1 MLVDLEG
8 HGREEVAAGLDVT
21 RTVGWFTTVYPVCL
35 EPGHGDVGSSVKQIK
50 EQLREIPDKG
60 IGYGLLRYAHPD
72 TAAELERPSP
82 QIGFNYL
89 GRFHTDARSEAAL
102 AQTARLSF
110 GTDAGMPL
118 AHVVEVNAL
127 AEDSGA
133 GPELRAVWSWAGELL
148 SEGRVAELAR
158 AWFEELTA
166 LVEAVA
172 EGVAGGRTPSDF
184 PLVELT
190 QSEIETLEL
199 ELASAGG
206 ELVDVLSLSPLQE
219 GLAFHAGYDQDR
231 ADVYVAQ
238 WVLELTGAVDAD
250 RLRDAMSTLLD
261 RHGNLR
267 AGFRQSAEGVA
278 YQVIA
283 DGVAVP
289 FRVVDVSAVADAEAA
304 VEELAAEERA
314 RPFVL
319 DAPPLVRLVLARLA
333 EDRFRLVF
341 TNHHIL
347 LDGWSM
353 PVLFGE
359 LFTLYR
365 QGAGGLGAVRPYGEY
380 LSWLAGADR
389 GAAELAWREALEG
402 VGEPTLIA
410 PAYRQAAPEVPA
422 RLFAGLGEP
431 VSVALSGLARE
442 WGVTVNTLVQAAWG
456 VLIAGMTGRRDVVFG
471 AVVSG

>member
-1 MLVDLEG
+1 
-8 HGREEVAAGLDVT
+8 
-21 RTVGWFTTVYPVCL
+21 

-72 TAAELERPSP
+72 TAAELEGPSP

-89 GRFHTDARSEAAL
+89 GRFQTGGPSEGALTQAAG
-102 AQTARLSF
+102 LS
-110 GTDAGMPL
+110 GGMDGGMPL

-127 AEDSGA
+127 AEDSGE
-133 GPELRAVWSWAGELL
+133 GPELRAVWTWAGELL
-148 SEGRVAELAR
+148 SEDRVAELAR

-166 LVEAVA
+166 LVEAVT
-172 EGVAGGRTPSDF
+172 EGTAGGRTPSDF

-190 QSEIETLEL
+190 QSEIETFENEL
-199 ELASAGG
+199 ESA
-206 ELVDVLSLSPLQE
+206 ELGLEDVLSLSPLQE

-238 WVLELTGAVDAD
+238 FVLELTGVVDAG
-250 RLRDAMSTLLD
+250 RLRTAFADLLD

-267 AGFRQSAEGVA
+267 AGFRRMADGRA
-278 YQVIA
+278 LQVISHKA
-283 DGVAVP
+283 EVP
-289 FRVVDVSAVADAEAA
+289 FRVVDVSAAVDVEAA
-304 VEELAAEERA
+304 VEELAVEERA

-365 QGAGGLGAVRPYGEY
+365 QGAGGLGAVRPYGE
-380 LSWLAGADR
+380 
-389 GAAELAWREALEG
+389 
-402 VGEPTLIA
+402 
-410 PAYRQAAPEVPA
+410 
-422 RLFAGLGEP
+422 
-431 VSVALSGLARE
+431 
-442 WGVTVNTLVQAAWG
+442 
-456 VLIAGMTGRRDVVFG
+456 
-471 AVVSG
+471 